1 MQSPYRMIT
10 AVANQKGGCAKTTTA
25 VNLAAALARGS
36 KRHGVPPAKVLLV
49 DLDPQGNCATS
60 FGVEKRRIKHTTYD
74 LLVHE
79 GGEPLPLMEEYFLG
93 PKELTESMRAAYR
106 IAHGTE
112 RVPANLSAENLW
124 LLPSD
129 INLSGAEIELS
140 TRLGREQRLREA
152 LEPVFD
158 EFDHI
163 IIDTPPSLGL
173 LSINALSAANWV
185 LIPVQAEFYALEGL
199 SMLLNSV
206 KMIQRRINSNL
217 KLFGVIM
224 TMVDARS
231 KLSRHVC
238 EEVAQKLPQRLFQT
252 TVRRLAK
259 IAEAPWAGAPTV
271 LLHRPT
277 SSGAGAGSL
286 EYWTLAKEYHERVLE
301 MRKRYGVNEPSRHL
315 LSKQGR

>member
-1 MQSPYRMIT
+1 M
-10 AVANQKGGCAKTTTA
+10 
-25 VNLAAALARGS
+25 
-36 KRHGVPPAKVLLV
+36 
-49 DLDPQGNCATS
+49 
-60 FGVEKRRIKHTTYD
+60 
-74 LLVHE
+74 
-79 GGEPLPLMEEYFLG
+79 
-93 PKELTESMRAAYR
+93 
-106 IAHGTE
+106 
-112 RVPANLSAENLW
+112 
-124 LLPSD
+124 LPSD

-173 LSINALSAANWV
+173 LSINALSALTNWV